1 MQSESDGSR
10 TGPIGSGRRVRVAV
24 ALAILAPS
32 VSTVDLLVFTF
43 TSTYITPTM
52 RTRSA
57 PASKSK
63 KAEDETK
70 TKTLVA
76 AEKPSKT
83 FILPSSTS
91 DNARLLSLPD
101 PQSGELTRYFFCPDR
116 GIYEFTVVA
125 PPAHMARSILFT
137 PRTRETPSPLEEEKK
152 DPEEPSVQGSI
163 TKKAEFLVATP
174 IDTMFFMVPLLA
186 PSSKSGRSLFQ
197 PLDDIIDSQDDMP
210 KNLRQVLYDDKF
222 RGFLLA
228 RTEAICEVV
237 EAGDEKMFRFNE
249 TKLVQELI
257 TKAERMADRGLP
269 VSLEERFVRQALAT
283 PLMSVKREDVA
294 PSQEPSN
301 ESQESASKSEERQNS
316 PSTVDTT
323 ATPSV
328 ATPAGESTPVPQPPS
343 AESTATDPIT
353 RLLRISTALS
363 FMKESYLP
371 ATMASRLDE
380 ILASADSPIDF
391 KPLKDRLK
399 EIADL
404 RAQALASRDMSNF
417 SRKRALDDEEDDTR
431 AEKKRRKEEE
441 EKKSKAAESQAVKNL
456 KKVNTSGMQKMSA
469 FFAKAPPKKK
479 T

>member
-10 TGPIGSGRRVRVAV
+10 TGLIGSGRRVRVAV

-43 TSTYITPTM
+43 TSTYITLTM

-57 PASKSK
+57 PVSKSK
-63 KAEDETK
+63 KSEDETK
-70 TKTLVA
+70 TKSLVT

-101 PQSGELTRYFFCPDR
+101 PQSGDLTRYFFCPDR

-137 PRTRETPSPLEEEKK
+137 PRTRETSNSSEEEKK
-152 DPEEPSVQGSI
+152 DPEEPSLQGSI

-174 IDTMFFMVPLLA
+174 IDAIFFMVPLLA
-186 PSSKSGRSLFQ
+186 PSKSGRSLFQ

-210 KNLRQVLYDDKF
+210 KNLRQVLYDDEF
-222 RGFLLA
+222 RGSLLA
-228 RTEAICEVV
+228 RAEAICEVV

-257 TKAERMADRGLP
+257 TKAERMADQGLP

-294 PSQEPSN
+294 TSQEPSN
-301 ESQESASKSEERQNS
+301 EDQESASKSEEGHNS

-328 ATPAGESTPVPQPPS
+328 ATPAGESTPVPQPPGE
-343 AESTATDPIT
+343 ESTATDPIT

-371 ATMASRLDE
+371 ATMASRVDE
-380 ILASADSPIDF
+380 ILASTESPINF

-399 EIADL
+399 DIADL
-404 RAQALASRDMSNF
+404 RAKALASRDMSNF

-456 KKVNTSGMQKMSA
+456 KKVNTSGMQKMSS
-469 FFAKAPPKKK
+469 FFAKAAPKK

>member
-1 MQSESDGSR
+1 MQRESDGSR
-10 TGPIGSGRRVRVAV
+10 TGLIGPGRRVRVAV

-57 PASKSK
+57 PVSKSK
-63 KAEDETK
+63 KSEDDTK

-125 PPAHMARSILFT
+125 PPTHMARSILFT
-137 PRTRETPSPLEEEKK
+137 SRTHETPNSLEEEKQN
-152 DPEEPSVQGSI
+152 PEEPSAQGSI

-174 IDTMFFMVPLLA
+174 IDAMFFMVPLLA
-186 PSSKSGRSLFQ
+186 PSPKSGRSLFQ
-197 PLDDIIDSQDDMP
+197 PFDDIVDSQDDMP
-210 KNLRQVLYDDKF
+210 KNMRQVLYDDKF
-222 RGFLLA
+222 RGSLLA
-228 RTEAICEVV
+228 RAESICEVV

-257 TKAERMADRGLP
+257 RKAERMADRGLP

-283 PLMSVKREDVA
+283 PLMSVKREDIA
-294 PSQEPSN
+294 TSQEASS
-301 ESQESASKSEERQNS
+301 ESQESASKSERQES

-343 AESTATDPIT
+343 EESTATDSIT

-380 ILASADSPIDF
+380 IFASAESPIDF

-441 EKKSKAAESQAVKNL
+441 EKKSKAAESQAVRNL
-456 KKVNTSGMQKMSA
+456 KKVNTSGMQKMSS
-469 FFAKAPPKKK
+469 FFAKAAPKKK

>member
-1 MQSESDGSR
+1 
-10 TGPIGSGRRVRVAV
+10 
-24 ALAILAPS
+24 
-32 VSTVDLLVFTF
+32 
-43 TSTYITPTM
+43 M

-57 PASKSK
+57 PAKAKSEVK
-63 KAEDETK
+63 SEEQTK

-125 PPAHMARSILFT
+125 PPAHLGRSILFT
-137 PRTRETPSPLEEEKK
+137 PRTRKTPSSSEEEKK
-152 DPEEPSVQGSI
+152 DTEPSAQGSI

-174 IDTMFFMVPLLA
+174 IDAMFFMVPLLA
-186 PSSKSGRSLFQ
+186 PSPNSGRSLFQ
-197 PLDDIIDSQDDMP
+197 PFDDIIDSQDDMP
-210 KNLRQVLYDDKF
+210 KHLRQVLYDDEF
-222 RGFLLA
+222 RGSLLE
-228 RTEAICEVV
+228 RVEAICEVV

-249 TKLVQELI
+249 TKLVQELV
-257 TKAERMADRGLP
+257 TKAERMADHGLP
-269 VSLEERFVRQALAT
+269 VSLEERFVREALAT
-283 PLMSVKREDVA
+283 PLMSVKREDVVT
-294 PSQEPSN
+294 SQEPSN
-301 ESQESASKSEERQNS
+301 ESQESASKSEERQDS

-323 ATPSV
+323 ATPSI
-328 ATPAGESTPVPQPPS
+328 ATPVGESTPVPQPPS
-343 AESTATDPIT
+343 EESTVPDRIT

-371 ATMASRLDE
+371 TTMASRVDE
-380 ILASADSPIDF
+380 ILASAESPIDF

-399 EIADL
+399 EIAEL

-417 SRKRALDDEEDDTR
+417 SRKRALNDEEEDTR
-431 AEKKRRKEEE
+431 EEKKRRKDEE
-441 EKKSKAAESQAVKNL
+441 EKKSKAAESQAVKKL

-469 FFAKAPPKKK
+469 FFAKAAPKK

>member
-1 MQSESDGSR
+1 
-10 TGPIGSGRRVRVAV
+10 
-24 ALAILAPS
+24 
-32 VSTVDLLVFTF
+32 
-43 TSTYITPTM
+43 M

-57 PASKSK
+57 PASKAK
-63 KAEDETK
+63 KSEDETK
-70 TKTLVA
+70 TKILVA

-137 PRTRETPSPLEEEKK
+137 PRTRETSSPLDEDKE
-152 DPEEPSVQGSI
+152 DPEPSLQGSI
-163 TKKAEFLVATP
+163 TKRAEFLVATP
-174 IDTMFFMVPLLA
+174 IDALFFMVPLLA

-197 PLDDIIDSQDDMP
+197 PFDDIIDSQDDMP
-210 KNLRQVLYDDKF
+210 KHLRQVLYDDEF
-222 RGFLLA
+222 RGSLLA
-228 RTEAICEVV
+228 RAEAICEVV

-294 PSQEPSN
+294 TSQEPSN
-301 ESQESASKSEERQNS
+301 ESQESASKSEERQDS

-328 ATPAGESTPVPQPPS
+328 ATPAGESTPVPQPLS
-343 AESTATDPIT
+343 EESTASDHIT

-371 ATMASRLDE
+371 ATMALRLDE
-380 ILASADSPIDF
+380 ILASAESPIDF

-399 EIADL
+399 EIVDL

-417 SRKRALDDEEDDTR
+417 TQKRALDDEEEDTR
-431 AEKKRRKEEE
+431 GEKKRRKEEE

-456 KKVNTSGMQKMSA
+456 KKVNTSGMQKMSS

>member
-1 MQSESDGSR
+1 
-10 TGPIGSGRRVRVAV
+10 
-24 ALAILAPS
+24 
-32 VSTVDLLVFTF
+32 
-43 TSTYITPTM
+43 M

-57 PASKSK
+57 PVSKAK
-63 KAEDETK
+63 KSEDQTK

-91 DNARLLSLPD
+91 DNARLVSLPD

-116 GIYEFTVVA
+116 GIFEFTVVA
-125 PPAHMARSILFT
+125 PPTHLARSILFT
-137 PRTRETPSPLEEEKK
+137 PRTRETPSPSEDENK
-152 DPEEPSVQGSI
+152 DTEPSVQGSI

-174 IDTMFFMVPLLA
+174 IDAIFFMVPLLA

-210 KNLRQVLYDDKF
+210 KHLRQVLYDDGF
-222 RGFLLA
+222 RGSLLA
-228 RTEAICEVV
+228 RAEAISEVV
-237 EAGDEKMFRFNE
+237 EAGDEKMFRFSE

-269 VSLEERFVRQALAT
+269 ASLEERFVRQALAT
-283 PLMSVKREDVA
+283 PLMAVKREDVA
-294 PSQEPSN
+294 TSQEPSN
-301 ESQESASKSEERQNS
+301 ESPESASKSEERQDS
-316 PSTVDTT
+316 PSTVGTT

-328 ATPAGESTPVPQPPS
+328 TTPAGESTPVPQPPS
-343 AESTATDPIT
+343 EELTVPDHIT

-371 ATMASRLDE
+371 ATLASRLDE
-380 ILASADSPIDF
+380 ILASAESPIDF

-399 EIADL
+399 EIAEL

-417 SRKRALDDEEDDTR
+417 SRKRALDDEEQDIR
-431 AEKKRRKEEE
+431 EEKKRRKEEE
-441 EKKSKAAESQAVKNL
+441 EKKSKAAESQAVKKL
-456 KKVNTSGMQKMSA
+456 KKVNTSGMQKMSS
-469 FFAKAPPKKK
+469 FFAKAVPKK

>member
-1 MQSESDGSR
+1 MK
-10 TGPIGSGRRVRVAV
+10 
-24 ALAILAPS
+24 
-32 VSTVDLLVFTF
+32 
-43 TSTYITPTM
+43 
-52 RTRSA
+52 TRSA
-57 PASKSK
+57 PVSKSK
-63 KAEDETK
+63 KPEDEAQ

-83 FILPSSTS
+83 FILPSSS
-91 DNARLLSLPD
+91 GDNARLLSLPD

-137 PRTRETPSPLEEEKK
+137 PRTRKTPSPLEEEKK
-152 DPEEPSVQGSI
+152 DSDEPSVHGSI

-174 IDTMFFMVPLLA
+174 IDAMFFMIPLLA

-197 PLDDIIDSQDDMP
+197 PFDDIIDSQDDMP
-210 KNLRQVLYDDKF
+210 KHLRQVLYNDEF
-222 RGFLLA
+222 RGSLLA
-228 RTEAICEVV
+228 RAEAICEVV

-269 VSLEERFVRQALAT
+269 VSMEEHFVRQALAT

-294 PSQEPSN
+294 TSQDPSN
-301 ESQESASKSEERQNS
+301 ESQETSKPEERQDS

-343 AESTATDPIT
+343 EQSTATDHVT

-371 ATMASRLDE
+371 ATIALRLDE
-380 ILASADSPIDF
+380 ILTSAESPIDF
-391 KPLKDRLK
+391 KPLQDRLK
-399 EIADL
+399 EIAEL
-404 RAQALASRDMSNF
+404 RATALASRDMSNF
-417 SRKRALDDEEDDTR
+417 SRKRALDDEEEDIR
-431 AEKKRRKEEE
+431 GEKKRRKEEE
-441 EKKSKAAESQAVKNL
+441 EKKSKAAQSQAVKNL
-456 KKVNTSGMQKMSA
+456 KKVNTSGMQKMSS
-469 FFAKAPPKKK
+469 FFAKAAPKKK

>member
-1 MQSESDGSR
+1 
-10 TGPIGSGRRVRVAV
+10 
-24 ALAILAPS
+24 
-32 VSTVDLLVFTF
+32 
-43 TSTYITPTM
+43 M

-57 PASKSK
+57 PVSKSK
-63 KAEDETK
+63 KSEDETK

-137 PRTRETPSPLEEEKK
+137 PRTRATETQSPLEEEKK
-152 DPEEPSVQGSI
+152 DPEEPSLPGSI

-174 IDTMFFMVPLLA
+174 IDAMFFMVPLLA

-210 KNLRQVLYDDKF
+210 KNLRQVLYDDEF
-222 RGFLLA
+222 RGCLLA
-228 RTEAICEVV
+228 RAEAICEVV

-283 PLMSVKREDVA
+283 PLMSVKREDIA
-294 PSQEPSN
+294 TSQEPSN
-301 ESQESASKSEERQNS
+301 EGQESASKSEERQSS

-343 AESTATDPIT
+343 EESTATDPIT

-380 ILASADSPIDF
+380 ILASAESPIDF

-469 FFAKAPPKKK
+469 FFAKAAPKKK

>member
-1 MQSESDGSR
+1 
-10 TGPIGSGRRVRVAV
+10 
-24 ALAILAPS
+24 
-32 VSTVDLLVFTF
+32 
-43 TSTYITPTM
+43 M

-57 PASKSK
+57 PAKAKCEAKS
-63 KAEDETK
+63 EDQTK

-125 PPAHMARSILFT
+125 PPAHLGRSILFT
-137 PRTRETPSPLEEEKK
+137 PRMRKTPSPSEEEKK
-152 DPEEPSVQGSI
+152 DVEPSVQRQGSI

-174 IDTMFFMVPLLA
+174 IDAMFFMVPLLA
-186 PSSKSGRSLFQ
+186 PSPNSGRSLFQ
-197 PLDDIIDSQDDMP
+197 PFDDIIDSQDDMP
-210 KNLRQVLYDDKF
+210 KHLRQVLYDDEF
-222 RGFLLA
+222 RGSLLE
-228 RTEAICEVV
+228 RVEAICEVV

-249 TKLVQELI
+249 TKLVQELV

-269 VSLEERFVRQALAT
+269 VSLEERFVREALAT
-283 PLMSVKREDVA
+283 PLMSVKREDVVT
-294 PSQEPSN
+294 SQEPSK
-301 ESQESASKSEERQNS
+301 ESQESASKSEERQDS

-323 ATPSV
+323 ATPSI
-328 ATPAGESTPVPQPPS
+328 ATPLGESTPVPQPPS
-343 AESTATDPIT
+343 EESTVPDHIT

-371 ATMASRLDE
+371 ATMASRVDE
-380 ILASADSPIDF
+380 ILASAESPVDF

-399 EIADL
+399 EIAEL

-417 SRKRALDDEEDDTR
+417 SRKRALNDEEEDTR
-431 AEKKRRKEEE
+431 EEKKRRKDEE
-441 EKKSKAAESQAVKNL
+441 EKKSKAAESQAVKKL

-469 FFAKAPPKKK
+469 FFAKATPKK

>member
-1 MQSESDGSR
+1 
-10 TGPIGSGRRVRVAV
+10 
-24 ALAILAPS
+24 
-32 VSTVDLLVFTF
+32 
-43 TSTYITPTM
+43 M

-57 PASKSK
+57 PVSKAK
-63 KAEDETK
+63 KSEEQTK

-83 FILPSSTS
+83 FILPSGTS
-91 DNARLLSLPD
+91 NNARLVSLPD
-101 PQSGELTRYFFCPDR
+101 PQSGELTRYFFCPGR

-125 PPAHMARSILFT
+125 PPADLARSILFT
-137 PRTRETPSPLEEEKK
+137 PRRREAPSPSEEENK
-152 DPEEPSVQGSI
+152 DTEPSAQGSI

-186 PSSKSGRSLFQ
+186 PSSKPGRSLFQ

-210 KNLRQVLYDDKF
+210 KHLRQVLYDDEF
-222 RGFLLA
+222 RSSLLA
-228 RTEAICEVV
+228 RAEAISEVV

-249 TKLVQELI
+249 TKLVRELI

-269 VSLEERFVRQALAT
+269 ASLEERFVRQALAT
-283 PLMSVKREDVA
+283 PLMAVKREDVA
-294 PSQEPSN
+294 TSQEPSN
-301 ESQESASKSEERQNS
+301 ESPELASKSEERQDS
-316 PSTVDTT
+316 PSTVGTT

-328 ATPAGESTPVPQPPS
+328 TTPAGESTPVPQPPS
-343 AESTATDPIT
+343 EDSTVPDHIT

-371 ATMASRLDE
+371 ATMASRIDE
-380 ILASADSPIDF
+380 ILASAESPIDF

-399 EIADL
+399 EIAEL

-417 SRKRALDDEEDDTR
+417 SRKRALDDEEEDTR
-431 AEKKRRKEEE
+431 EEKKRRKEEE
-441 EKKSKAAESQAVKNL
+441 EKKAKAAESHAVKKL
-456 KKVNTSGMQKMSA
+456 KKVNTSGMQKMSS
-469 FFAKAPPKKK
+469 FFAKAAPKK

>member
-1 MQSESDGSR
+1 MK
-10 TGPIGSGRRVRVAV
+10 
-24 ALAILAPS
+24 
-32 VSTVDLLVFTF
+32 
-43 TSTYITPTM
+43 
-52 RTRSA
+52 TRSA
-57 PASKSK
+57 PTKS
-63 KAEDETK
+63 ENSENETK

-83 FILPSSTS
+83 FILPSATS

-101 PQSGELTRYFFCPDR
+101 PQSGELTRYFFCPNR

-125 PPAHMARSILFT
+125 PTAHMGRSILFT
-137 PRTRETPSPLEEEKK
+137 PRTRETHSPSEGEEK
-152 DPEEPSVQGSI
+152 ESEPSVQGSI

-174 IDTMFFMVPLLA
+174 VDALFFYGPI
-186 PSSKSGRSLFQ
+186 PF
-197 PLDDIIDSQDDMP
+197 DDIIDSQDDMP
-210 KNLRQVLYDDKF
+210 KHLRQVLYDDEF
-222 RGFLLA
+222 RGSILA
-228 RTEAICEVV
+228 RAEAICEVV

-269 VSLEERFVRQALAT
+269 ASLEERFVRQTLAT
-283 PLMSVKREDVA
+283 PLMAMSRLA
-294 PSQEPSN
+294 RSHQTR
-301 ESQESASKSEERQNS
+301 SQESASKSEERDDS
-316 PSTVDTT
+316 PSTVATT

-343 AESTATDPIT
+343 EESPASDHIT

-380 ILASADSPIDF
+380 ILASAESPIDF
-391 KPLKDRLK
+391 KPLNDRLK

-417 SRKRALDDEEDDTR
+417 SRKRGLDDEEEDVR
-431 AEKKRRKEEE
+431 GEKKRRKEEE
-441 EKKSKAAESQAVKNL
+441 EKKAKASQSQAVKNL

-469 FFAKAPPKKK
+469 FFAKAAPKKK

>member
-1 MQSESDGSR
+1 
-10 TGPIGSGRRVRVAV
+10 
-24 ALAILAPS
+24 
-32 VSTVDLLVFTF
+32 
-43 TSTYITPTM
+43 M

-57 PASKSK
+57 PSKAKSEAK
-63 KAEDETK
+63 SEETK

-125 PPAHMARSILFT
+125 PPAHLGRSILFI
-137 PRTRETPSPLEEEKK
+137 PRTRKTPSPSEEEKK
-152 DPEEPSVQGSI
+152 DTEPSVQGSI

-174 IDTMFFMVPLLA
+174 IDAMFFVVPLLA
-186 PSSKSGRSLFQ
+186 PSPNSGRSLFQ
-197 PLDDIIDSQDDMP
+197 PFDDIIDSQDDIP
-210 KNLRQVLYDDKF
+210 KHLRQVLYDDEF
-222 RGFLLA
+222 RGSLLA
-228 RTEAICEVV
+228 RVEAICEMV

-283 PLMSVKREDVA
+283 PLMSVKREDVVT
-294 PSQEPSN
+294 SQEPSN
-301 ESQESASKSEERQNS
+301 ESQESASKSEERQDS
-316 PSTVDTT
+316 SSTVDTT

-328 ATPAGESTPVPQPPS
+328 TTPLGESTPVPQPPS
-343 AESTATDPIT
+343 EESTVPDHIT

-371 ATMASRLDE
+371 ATMASRVDE
-380 ILASADSPIDF
+380 ILASAESPIDF
-391 KPLKDRLK
+391 MPLKDRLK

-417 SRKRALDDEEDDTR
+417 SRKRALNHEEEDTR
-431 AEKKRRKEEE
+431 EEKKRRKDEE
-441 EKKSKAAESQAVKNL
+441 EKKSKAAESQAVKKL
-456 KKVNTSGMQKMSA
+456 KKVNTSGMQKMSS
-469 FFAKAPPKKK
+469 FFAKAAPKK

>member
-1 MQSESDGSR
+1 
-10 TGPIGSGRRVRVAV
+10 
-24 ALAILAPS
+24 
-32 VSTVDLLVFTF
+32 
-43 TSTYITPTM
+43 M

-57 PASKSK
+57 PVSKSK
-63 KAEDETK
+63 KSEDDTK

-125 PPAHMARSILFT
+125 PPTHMARSILFT
-137 PRTRETPSPLEEEKK
+137 PRTRKTSNSLEEEKQN
-152 DPEEPSVQGSI
+152 PEEPSVQGSI

-174 IDTMFFMVPLLA
+174 IDAMFFMVPLLA
-186 PSSKSGRSLFQ
+186 PSPKSGRSLFQ
-197 PLDDIIDSQDDMP
+197 PFDDIIDSQDDMP
-210 KNLRQVLYDDKF
+210 KNMRQVLYDDEF
-222 RGFLLA
+222 RGSLLA
-228 RTEAICEVV
+228 RAEAICEVV

-294 PSQEPSN
+294 TSQEPSN
-301 ESQESASKSEERQNS
+301 ESLESASKSEERQES

-343 AESTATDPIT
+343 EESTATNPIT

-380 ILASADSPIDF
+380 ILASAESPVDF
-391 KPLKDRLK
+391 KPLKDRLR

-441 EKKSKAAESQAVKNL
+441 EKKSKAAESQAVRNL
-456 KKVNTSGMQKMSA
+456 KKVNTSGMQKMSS
-469 FFAKAPPKKK
+469 FFAKAAPKKK

>member
-1 MQSESDGSR
+1 
-10 TGPIGSGRRVRVAV
+10 
-24 ALAILAPS
+24 
-32 VSTVDLLVFTF
+32 
-43 TSTYITPTM
+43 M

-57 PASKSK
+57 PVSKSK

-137 PRTRETPSPLEEEKK
+137 PRTRETPSPLEAEKN
-152 DPEEPSVQGSI
+152 DTDEPSVQGSI

-174 IDTMFFMVPLLA
+174 IDAMFFMVPLLA

-197 PLDDIIDSQDDMP
+197 PFDDIIDSQDDMP
-210 KNLRQVLYDDKF
+210 KHLRQVLYDQEF
-222 RGFLLA
+222 RESLLA
-228 RTEAICEVV
+228 RVEAICEVV

-257 TKAERMADRGLP
+257 TKAERMTDRGLP
-269 VSLEERFVRQALAT
+269 TSMEEHFVRQALAT

-294 PSQEPSN
+294 TSQQPSN
-301 ESQESASKSEERQNS
+301 ESQETSKPDESQDS

-328 ATPAGESTPVPQPPS
+328 TTPAGESTPVPQPLS
-343 AESTATDPIT
+343 EESTATDHIT

-371 ATMASRLDE
+371 ATMASKLDE
-380 ILASADSPIDF
+380 ILTSAESPIDF

-404 RAQALASRDMSNF
+404 RATALASRDMSNF
-417 SRKRALDDEEDDTR
+417 SRKRALDDEEEDIR
-431 AEKKRRKEEE
+431 GEKKRRKEEE
-441 EKKSKAAESQAVKNL
+441 EKKSKAAQSQAVKNL
-456 KKVNTSGMQKMSA
+456 KKVNTSGMQKMSS
-469 FFAKAPPKKK
+469 FFAKAAPKKK

>member
-1 MQSESDGSR
+1 MK
-10 TGPIGSGRRVRVAV
+10 
-24 ALAILAPS
+24 
-32 VSTVDLLVFTF
+32 
-43 TSTYITPTM
+43 
-52 RTRSA
+52 TRSA
-57 PASKSK
+57 PVSKAKQS
-63 KAEDETK
+63 EDQTK

-116 GIYEFTVVA
+116 GIYEFTVIA

-137 PRTRETPSPLEEEKK
+137 PRTRETSSSLEEEEK
-152 DPEEPSVQGSI
+152 DTEPAAQGSI

-174 IDTMFFMVPLLA
+174 IDALFFMVPLLA
-186 PSSKSGRSLFQ
+186 PSAKSGRSLFQ
-197 PLDDIIDSQDDMP
+197 PFDDIIDSQDDRP
-210 KNLRQVLYDDKF
+210 KHLRQVLYDDEF
-222 RGFLLA
+222 RPSLLA
-228 RTEAICEVV
+228 RVEAICEVV

-249 TKLVQELI
+249 MKLVQELI

-269 VSLEERFVRQALAT
+269 ASLEERFVRQALAT
-283 PLMSVKREDVA
+283 PLMAVKRDDVA
-294 PSQEPSN
+294 TSQEPSN
-301 ESQESASKSEERQNS
+301 ESQESAAKSEERQDS
-316 PSTVDTT
+316 PSTVGTD
-323 ATPSV
+323 ATPSI

-343 AESTATDPIT
+343 EESDHIT

-371 ATMASRLDE
+371 ATMASRVDDILD
-380 ILASADSPIDF
+380 SAESPVDF

-417 SRKRALDDEEDDTR
+417 SRKRALDDEEEDIQI
-431 AEKKRRKEEE
+431 EKKRRKAEE
-441 EKKSKAAESQAVKNL
+441 EKKSKAAESQAVKKL
-456 KKVNTSGMQKMSA
+456 KKVNTSGMQKMSS
-469 FFAKAPPKKK
+469 FFAKAAPKK

>member
-1 MQSESDGSR
+1 
-10 TGPIGSGRRVRVAV
+10 
-24 ALAILAPS
+24 
-32 VSTVDLLVFTF
+32 
-43 TSTYITPTM
+43 M

-57 PASKSK
+57 PVSKSK
-63 KAEDETK
+63 NSEDETK

-137 PRTRETPSPLEEEKK
+137 PRTRETPTQLEEEKK
-152 DPEEPSVQGSI
+152 DSEEPSGQGSI

-174 IDTMFFMVPLLA
+174 IDAMFFMVPLLA

-210 KNLRQVLYDDKF
+210 KNLRQVLYNDEF
-222 RGFLLA
+222 RGTLLA
-228 RTEAICEVV
+228 RAEAICEVV

-269 VSLEERFVRQALAT
+269 ALAT

-294 PSQEPSN
+294 TSQEPSN
-301 ESQESASKSEERQNS
+301 EGQESDSKSEESQNS

-343 AESTATDPIT
+343 EESTATDPIA

-371 ATMASRLDE
+371 AAMASRLDE
-380 ILASADSPIDF
+380 ILASAESPIDF

-456 KKVNTSGMQKMSA
+456 KKVNTSGMQKLSS
-469 FFAKAPPKKK
+469 FFAKAAPKKK